1 MPQQLEVE
9 GVGVDNWEL
18 EERREVVVV
27 FPQACRLKLKTGSIN
42 VNAWKLSS
50 NCILMKKIYK
60 L

>member
-1 MPQQLEVE
+1 MLQQLEVE
-9 GVGVDNWEL
+9 GVGNWEL

-60 L
+60 LQN